1 MKFATLKLP
10 KWQCCVELFTT
21 WQWIDANG
29 VRGTL
34 VTQNSDKARD
44 ALCPFDAPPR
54 KHIRT
59 SPSSSNHNVT
69 PIVVTARLVIGQA
82 QPAELRQSLLL
93 LNTDE
98 SP

>member
-21 WQWIDANG
+21 WQRIDANG

-44 ALCPFDAPPR
+44 ALCPFITPPR
-54 KHIRT
+54 RLRQI